1 MNASLPLLL
10 PVAEIQKRL
19 LEIFPEGMPNRGYCT
34 REIAAKTIFT
44 MLYVGAVEYR
54 GVHLRPN
61 QVTRMT
67 DRQSAKTSEAAWLA
81 WRQSSLAKETGNI
94 PGRWYAVDTREPIR
108 DETLRDGLVPT
119 GAVIVKPNLPTTS
132 SVPRYALA
140 AGFAELLD
148 PNLSPEALAQA
159 IAAWQ
164 VGKLSASALARVEF
178 MRRGVVAT
186 EYGVM
191 VTFANGKNE
200 TLRDGLVPTG
210 AVIVKPNLPTTSSV
224 PRYALAAGFAELL
237 DPNLSPEALAQ
248 AIAAW
253 QVGKLSA
260 SALARVEFMRR
271 GVVATEYGVMVTFA
285 NGETRKLAA
294 GPSSIITKA
303 VVEEFSKRFL
313 ANPGVIFLSESGNKV
328 VERDDRLA
336 QAVGL
341 TIPADRYLPDIL
353 LVDLGPQ
360 HPLLVFVEVVAT
372 DGPITASRKQAFLEI
387 TRAAGFPD
395 SSIAFVTAY
404 LDRSQAAFRKTAPEL
419 AWNSFAWFAAEP
431 DHIVAFRQGTHGN
444 NVRLSDLL

>member
-1 MNASLPLLL
+1 MSAPLPLLL

-44 MLYVGAVEYR
+44 MLYVGALEHR
-54 GVHLRPN
+54 GVYLRPN

-67 DRQSAKTSEAAWLA
+67 GRQSVKTSEAARLA
-81 WRQSSLAKETGNI
+81 WRQSSLAKERANI

-108 DETLRDGLVPT
+108 DETIRDGLVPT

-132 SVPRYALA
+132 SVPRDALA

-148 PNLSPEALAQA
+148 PNLSPQALAQA
-159 IAAWQ
+159 IPAWQ
-164 VGKLSASALARVEF
+164 LGNLSASALARVEF

-186 EYGVM
+186 E
-191 VTFANGKNE
+191 F
-200 TLRDGLVPTG
+200 
-210 AVIVKPNLPTTSSV
+210 
-224 PRYALAAGFAELL
+224 
-237 DPNLSPEALAQ
+237 
-248 AIAAW
+248 
-253 QVGKLSA
+253 
-260 SALARVEFMRR
+260 
-271 GVVATEYGVMVTFA
+271 GVMVTFA

-303 VVEEFSKRFL
+303 VVEEFSRRFL

-341 TIPADRYLPDIL
+341 TIPADRYLPDVL

-360 HPLLVFVEVVAT
+360 RPLLVFVEVVAT

-444 NVRLSDLL
+444 NVRLPDLL